1 MERRLLQKDV
11 AEIVGVTEDCITL
24 WENNKSD
31 PTAKYVAKI
40 IQFIGELPPI
50 LPDTFAGKVKAYRY
64 VHGLTHA
71 QMGRLVGV
79 NGSTVSAWEAGYLP
93 NPENEVMIR
102 RLIG

>member
-1 MERRLLQKDV
+1 M

-24 WENNKSD
+24 WENNKAD

-40 IQFIGELPPI
+40 IQFMGELPPI

-64 VHGLTHA
+64 VHGLTHN

-79 NGSTVSAWEAGYLP
+79 NGSTVSAWETGYLP
-93 NPENEVMIR
+93 NPENEIAVKT
-102 RLIG
+102 LIETK